1 MGHSFHGNLESFY
14 HLNKNIYEVKYLTFE
29 KKLADDIFHFSYYIN
44 LKNILKLLNCKLI
57 ISSHGILFHRL
68 IRNKNV
74 KTINIGHG
82 VQTSISDLSNSYQLL
97 FDEVWLSSEL
107 DKEIMIEDCGYIG
120 NNLHVTGYLLH
131 QRLYKKHLNK
141 NFLFKQFN
149 KSENYILFAPSASSF
164 KMDNFSHPLFLY
176 NLDFLSSLD
185 KIVEKFNYK
194 LIVKPHIKDYKTK
207 KFDYKVYNFIKNSKN
222 LIYFKDLQIEE
233 YNLTFL
239 ADILLTDWSSIYL
252 DFVLLD
258 KNIIFINT
266 PKIDN
271 NYKLSKFLNN
281 KFIDRCDNLGEIS
294 DNIQKIKDNPNRN
307 NVANLKYMI
316 FRDLNFLEI
325 NTNYNTRLKHI

>member
-120 NNLHVTGYLLH
+120 KNIHVTGYLSH
-131 QRLYKKHLNK
+131 QRIYKNHLDK
-141 NFLFKQFN
+141 NFLHGKFN

-164 KMDNFSHPLFLY
+164 KMENFLHPLFLY
-176 NLDFLSSLD
+176 NLNFLNSLD

-194 LIVKPHIKDYKTK
+194 LIIKPHIKDYQTK
-207 KFDYKVYNFIKNSKN
+207 KFDHKVYDLIINSKN
-222 LIYFKDLQIEE
+222 LIYFRDLQTEE

-252 DFVLLD
+252 DFVLQD
-258 KNIIFINT
+258 KNIIFLNS

-271 NYKLSKFLNN
+271 NFNLSKFMDN
-281 KFIDRCDNLGEIS
+281 KFIERCENLDEIS
-294 DNIQKIKDNPNRN
+294 NKIQKIKDNSVRQNA
-307 NVANLKYMI
+307 ANLKHMI

-325 NTNYNTRLKHI
+325 NTIYNTRLKHI